1 MTLAGP
7 LTKFVS
13 KFTKMQANA
22 VLKAEVEAILA
33 RFEVPSR
40 LLDPMVQRAMVL
52 LHPVV
57 EEEKEETLEEGD
69 GEQGHCSMSKPFATP
84 RTKRKI
90 DATTI
95 YTQGFPLEN
104 KLPIWSVRSHLCLP
118 NTPNTKSYETLARE
132 LIGKDKALCEQ
143 GHESVNEVEL

>member
-57 EEEKEETLEEGD
+57 EEEKEEKEETLEEGD
-69 GEQGHCSMSKPFATP
+69 G
-84 RTKRKI
+84 
-90 DATTI
+90 
-95 YTQGFPLEN
+95 
-104 KLPIWSVRSHLCLP
+104 
-118 NTPNTKSYETLARE
+118 
-132 LIGKDKALCEQ
+132 EQ

>member
-69 GEQGHCSMSKPFATP
+69 GEQGQCRVVHNY
-84 RTKRKI
+84 
-90 DATTI
+90 I
-95 YTQGFPLEN
+95 YTVLQYHVIILKPYLYVY
-104 KLPIWSVRSHLCLP
+104 LWSHVQ
-118 NTPNTKSYETLARE
+118 ETIAPVHTY
-132 LIGKDKALCEQ
+132 K
-143 GHESVNEVEL
+143 